1 MKLYS
6 ALIKKDKDNKI
17 EDISVL
23 VQSFS
28 ILAFFFGFLWFL
40 SHRMWRNAALVL
52 TVNLVFI
59 FLKNSDFL
67 SVIDLIFLEFAFLLT
82 VGISANHWYEEY
94 LKDKNYKQIGYVLA
108 QNEED
113 ARLKAMKI
121 LDRNYPNLSFDEFS
135 EAIIDPKA
143 YEKNKK
149 EPYFMA

>member
-6 ALIKKDKDNKI
+6 ALIKKDQNNKI

-23 VQSFS
+23 IQSFS
-28 ILAFFFGFLWFL
+28 VLAFFFGFLWFL
-40 SHRMWRNAALVL
+40 SHRMWRNAAVVL
-52 TVNLVFI
+52 AVNLAFI
-59 FLKNSDFL
+59 FLKNSDIL
-67 SVIDLIFLEFAFLLT
+67 SAIDLFFLEFAFLLS
-82 VGISANHWYEEY
+82 VGLNANHWYEEY

-143 YEKNKK
+143 YEQKN
-149 EPYFMA
+149 EPYFSA